1 MNKKMITVIS
11 LFLSI
16 AAIAFVAYNAVTK
29 LRDIDYSLFDIEED
43 IDEDDE

>member
-1 MNKKMITVIS
+1 MNKKMIAIIS

-16 AAIAFVAYNAVTK
+16 AAIAFVAYNAITK
-29 LRDIDYSLFDIEED
+29 LRDIDYDLFDIEED

>member
-1 MNKKMITVIS
+1 MNKKMITLIS
-11 LFLSI
+11 LAVSF
-16 AAIAFVAYNAVTK
+16 AAIAFVAYNAITK